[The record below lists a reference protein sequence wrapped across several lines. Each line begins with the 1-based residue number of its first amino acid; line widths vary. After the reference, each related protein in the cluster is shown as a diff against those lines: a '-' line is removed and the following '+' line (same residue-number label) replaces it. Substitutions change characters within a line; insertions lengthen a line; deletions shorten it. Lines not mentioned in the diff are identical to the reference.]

1 MVRVVVIVVKIIIIV
16 VVVEGSSDLKGY
28 FRSKIRLGQVRGSG
42 AIY

>member
-1 MVRVVVIVVKIIIIV
+1 MVRVVVIVVKIIIII
-16 VVVEGSSDLKGY
+16 VEGSSDLKGY